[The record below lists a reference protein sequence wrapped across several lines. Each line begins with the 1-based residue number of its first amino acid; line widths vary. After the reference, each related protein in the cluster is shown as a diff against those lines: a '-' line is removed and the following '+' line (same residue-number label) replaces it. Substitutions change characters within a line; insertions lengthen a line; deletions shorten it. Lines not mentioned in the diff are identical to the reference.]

1 MSANASVLV
10 CLAHGSE
17 ETEAV
22 TTIDLLVRAGL
33 KVTTASV
40 ESDGMREIV
49 CSRGVRLLADAP
61 LVEVADNDFAA
72 IVLPGG
78 LKGAETFRDS
88 PLLVETVRQCHL
100 AGNIVAAICAAP
112 GTVLVPHDLFPVGN
126 MTGFP
131 GLKHTIPE
139 EKWMERRVVWDPRV
153 NLLTS
158 QGPGTAIDFALKLI
172 DLLVDK
178 EQAREV
184 ASQLVLAAGIYNYQE
199 FEERA

>member
-22 TTIDLLVRAGL
+22 TTIDLLVRGGL
-33 KVTTASV
+33 SVTTASV
-40 ESDGMREIV
+40 ESDGTREIV

-61 LVEVADNDFAA
+61 LVEVADNDYDA

-88 PLLVETVRQCHL
+88 PRLVETVRQFHL
-100 AGNIVAAICAAP
+100 SSKIVAAICAAP
-112 GTVLVPHDLFPVGN
+112 GTVLVAHDLFPVGN

-131 GLKHTIPE
+131 GLRDTIPDS
-139 EKWMERRVVWDPRV
+139 KWMERRVVWDPRV

-178 EQAREV
+178 ETAREV

-199 FEERA
+199 FEER

>member
-17 ETEAV
+17 EPEAV
-22 TTIDLLVRAGL
+22 TTIDLLVRGGIS
-33 KVTTASV
+33 VTTASV
-40 ESDGMREIV
+40 ESDGTREIV

-61 LVEVADNDFAA
+61 LVEVADNEYDA

-88 PLLVETVRQCHL
+88 PLLVETVRQFHL
-100 AGNIVAAICAAP
+100 SSKIVAAICAAP

-131 GLKHTIPE
+131 GLRDTIPDS
-139 EKWMERRVVWDPRV
+139 KWMERRVVWDPRV

-178 EQAREV
+178 ETAREV

-199 FEERA
+199 FEER